1 MRAVILL
8 TILFNTCQVAI
19 GQKFLSR
26 IDSLTTAAEV
36 EKLLR
41 LFDRYNEQFTIK
53 PITSFT
59 NEYRTT
65 GSCKAMADS
74 LGITEAF
81 YKTDFDKN
89 GYTDLLAIGDHNE
102 FSIFIL
108 MNYGRDSVKLTG
120 LTRGFLEPCSFPKII
135 NDTII
140 RYTYYKQ
147 PGWKLKDPISGLQT
161 KDLVFKFGDF
171 VEQNPKPANYG
182 IEKIEYRTTGCYGEC
197 PIFTLSINKDQ
208 SAVFSAGAFNRRTEK
223 SRPVIGTFRAT
234 IKDSS
239 FSAIIDLLNYID
251 FPHLKD
257 DYVVHW
263 NHDQTSILT
272 VTYNNGQ
279 VKTIKD
285 YGLLGSYGLQRL
297 YHLLFDMRFNQDWK

>member
-1 MRAVILL
+1 MRSAILL
-8 TILFNTCQVAI
+8 TILFNTWQPAI
-19 GQKFLSR
+19 GQKFPSR
-26 IDSLTTAAEV
+26 IDSLTTAADV

-41 LFDRYNEQFTIK
+41 VLDRYYEQFTIK

-59 NEYRTT
+59 NEYRAS

-89 GYTDLLAIGDHNE
+89 GYTDLLAIGGHNN
-102 FSIFIL
+102 FSIFII
-108 MNYGRDSVKLTG
+108 MNYGRDSVKLTR

-140 RYTYYKQ
+140 RYTYYAQ

-171 VEQNPKPANYG
+171 VEQNPKPANYE

-197 PIFTLSINKDQ
+197 SIFTLSIKKDQ

-234 IKDSS
+234 VKDNS
-239 FSAIIDLLNYID
+239 FSEIIGLLNYID

-257 DYVVHW
+257 DYSVNW
-263 NHDQTSILT
+263 TDDQTCTLAI
-272 VTYNNGQ
+272 TYNNGQ

-297 YHLLFDMRFNQDWK
+297 YHLLFDLRFNQDWE